1 MIFHD
6 LIITHQIELGKIK
19 FHTLIVWN

>member
-6 LIITHQIELGKIK
+6 LIITHQIELGKII